1 MYAGLS
7 VWIVITVLMRMKTME
22 AFGLNK
28 FLGLLELLGMC
39 IVLDFFCVRASI
51 RAEAESKQKTKL
63 PVWIRIMLALIPCIL
78 GYFLYQDFHM
88 YLRTVSGYRVGD
100 IIKLGG
106 YEQDELSGTDAI
118 EWKVLGFE
126 DGRSLLLSR
135 YGLDAKA
142 FHDSD
147 GSVTWEDSDIR
158 AWLNGSFY
166 DSAFSDSEK
175 ARIHEVLNSNPDNPV
190 YGTASG
196 NDTED
201 KIFLLSISEVEKY
214 LPTDFFRRCSAT
226 DHAKENGLDVCVYAD
241 RSNGNIR
248 WWLRSQGFSG
258 EHISI
263 VTAYG
268 KIFRKGYSVNDD
280 SIAVRPA
287 LWLDL

>member
-1 MYAGLS
+1 MAKKIGGLGKGLS
-7 VWIVITVLMRMKTME
+7 
-22 AFGLNK
+22 
-28 FLGLLELLGMC
+28 
-39 IVLDFFCVRASI
+39 
-51 RAEAESKQKTKL
+51 
-63 PVWIRIMLALIPCIL
+63 
-78 GYFLYQDFHM
+78 
-88 YLRTVSGYRVGD
+88 
-100 IIKLGG
+100 
-106 YEQDELSGTDAI
+106 AI
-118 EWKVLGFE
+118 FIE
-126 DGRSLLLSR
+126 
-135 YGLDAKA
+135 
-142 FHDSD
+142 
-147 GSVTWEDSDIR
+147 
-158 AWLNGSFY
+158 
-166 DSAFSDSEK
+166 
-175 ARIHEVLNSNPDNPV
+175 
-190 YGTASG
+190 